1 MISNFKPS
9 PVEQLRQM
17 LRHFRRVVP
26 VGEDV
31 EQVRGGG
38 KIEPFEKKSK
48 DEGDEDMSDK
58 RQNISNQ
65 PWESKSLCLEIFRQR
80 LLALRQALH
89 QLQQLLWKSLGVGRL
104 HHVRR
109 LGHLHHQHLEV
120 FVHNVKP
127 AGIFRKLCSDIL
139 RPNED

>member
-1 MISNFKPS
+1 MYSILMISNLKPS

-48 DEGDEDMSDK
+48 DEGDEDRSDK
-58 RQNISNQ
+58 RQNNQQSPLGRQASLSRDIPPAPSHTWTSSLMVSLNSGVHSVSLNRPLDNQ
-65 PWESKSLCLEIFRQR
+65 PYWLISQF
-80 LLALRQALH
+80 
-89 QLQQLLWKSLGVGRL
+89 LGGPN
-104 HHVRR
+104 
-109 LGHLHHQHLEV
+109 
-120 FVHNVKP
+120 F
-127 AGIFRKLCSDIL
+127 SIL
-139 RPNED
+139 KTAWLISQFIG